1 MRQSRTKLVL
11 LLVAS
16 ALPVIA
22 AGVALATP
30 GEGNVG
36 TLLSRG
42 SNSDEVKIHTDQTK
56 FKTRGPTDI
65 LIVTQTWQPGGH
77 SGWHTHSGLV
87 LFTLKSGTVSVFDG
101 TCGER
106 VVNAGDAFV
115 EPVGE
120 PMEVK
125 NYGTVPAVAYFA
137 IVNAPGVPGKD
148 DAPNPGCDIP

>member
-30 GEGNVG
+30 GEGTVG

-42 SNSDEVKIHTDQTK
+42 SNSDEVKIYTDQTK

-65 LIVTQTWQPGGH
+65 LVVTQTWQP
-77 SGWHTHSGLV
+77 
-87 LFTLKSGTVSVFDG
+87 
-101 TCGER
+101 
-106 VVNAGDAFV
+106 
-115 EPVGE
+115 VGQ

-125 NYGTVPAVAYFA
+125 NYGTTPAVAYFA
-137 IVNAPGVPGKD
+137 IVNAPGAPGRE
-148 DAPNPGCDIP
+148 DAPNPGCEIP